1 MACSITISG
10 RTFPCKTGLA
20 GVKKVW
26 IKRFVGTEFDAPVNG
41 ESAANPIEPATT
53 VEFFEFEPT
62 RNAASLV
69 ATPTVSVENGSLYY
83 AQVLDGLNFPVLTAA
98 DTAKFADL
106 FKSRLLVIV
115 QDANDNY
122 LLMGRTMGVEATG
135 GAFQTGAAAG
145 DLHGY
150 SIQFTVNEGEPP
162 AHIDPD
168 DSALLLTSAT

>member
-20 GVKKVW
+20 GVKKIWVKVFADGDW
-26 IKRFVGTEFDAPVNG
+26 GTPTAG
-41 ESAANPIEPATT
+41 ESAASTGVT
-53 VEFFEFEPT
+53 YYGFEPT

-69 ATPTVSVENGSLYY
+69 ATPTISVENGSVFY
-83 AQVLDGLNFPVLTAA
+83 AQVLDALNFPVLVAA
-98 DTAKFADL
+98 DTVEFQDL
-106 FKSRLLVIV
+106 IKSRLSIIV

-122 LLMGRTMGVEATG
+122 LLMGRTMGAEATG

-150 SIQFTVNEGEPP
+150 TLQFTANEPEAPVF
-162 AHIDPD
+162 IDPD
-168 DSALLLTSAT
+168 DANLTLQ